1 MIAVEFVD
9 ATSGVVFARADLPP
23 EQLPADFSLRTT
35 LQLGGEPWLV
45 ETASRPAPGRL
56 VLTVR
61 RIERVAPQALLF
73 SLPTLCEALPPLAP
87 GPVPGGCLELHE
99 DDWRQVEA
107 ATPAATTV
115 VETEFAAIRRV
126 YERHREPA
134 GFRDLHARTVGPLIP
149 RLPWNVLGPAEH
161 EYAGVCFRGATRP
174 VAGGFA
180 VRVRGVTWYGLRD
193 ADQIT
198 LLAVAGPVT
207 PAAGAVLSWAG
218 LALVDW
224 CRCEWIR

>member
-9 ATSGVVFARADLPP
+9 AASGAVFAQADLRP
-23 EQLPADFSLRTT
+23 EQLPADFSVRTT

-45 ETASRPAPGRL
+45 ETAARPAPGRL

-61 RIERVAPQALLF
+61 RIERAAPELLLY

-107 ATPAATTV
+107 VAPAAATV
-115 VETEFAAIRRV
+115 VEAEFAAIRRV
-126 YERHREPA
+126 YGQHRDGA
-134 GFRDLHARTVGPLIP
+134 GFRDLHARTVGPLTP
-149 RLPWNVLGPAEH
+149 RLPWGALGRPEH
-161 EYAGVCFRGATRP
+161 EYAGVCFRGAPRP

-180 VRVRGVTWYGLRD
+180 VVVRGVTWYGLRE

-207 PAAGAVLSWAG
+207 PTAGAVLSWAG